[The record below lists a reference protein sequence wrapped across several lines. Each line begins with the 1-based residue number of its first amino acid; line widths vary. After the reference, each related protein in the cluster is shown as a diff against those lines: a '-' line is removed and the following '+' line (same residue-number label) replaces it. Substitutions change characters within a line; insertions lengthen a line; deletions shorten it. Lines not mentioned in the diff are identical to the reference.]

1 METTTKRIAGGALLY
16 RVGTIARRI
25 AGPGARGAISG
36 GESRK
41 ERRRRLL
48 LFDQFPAPIS
58 MPLVAAPVVLLPVA
72 LRLGIIAVAA
82 AGGGGRER
90 RCPEQGRDLK
100 QPAAAVPSS
109 AAAESLLLLLLL
121 LFFIWF
127 RRHARSFSLR
137 V

>member
-1 METTTKRIAGGALLY
+1 MGNGRLNLIS
-16 RVGTIARRI
+16 R
-25 AGPGARGAISG
+25 GPVVAMVVVVHVLVVA
-36 GESRK
+36 SRCRMPRWR
-41 ERRRRLL
+41 RRRRLL
-48 LFDQFPAPIS
+48 LLDQFPAPIS

-90 RCPEQGRDLK
+90 RCQEQGRDLK

-109 AAAESLLLLLLL
+109 AAESLLLLLLL
-121 LFFIWF
+121 LLLLFFWF
-127 RRHARSFSLR
+127 RRHARSFSLY